1 MIVKDPI
8 KAPRKTGAF
17 PHVRPRRLRDNPAL
31 RRLVQETQLSVNDL
45 VMPLF
50 IKEGH
55 ELKVPI
61 DSMPGQFQFSIDQL
75 DHEIEQIV
83 ALGIPAIILFGIPAH
98 KDATGSDALNDH
110 GVIQRAVRHIK
121 AIAPDL
127 LIMTDLCFCEYTDHG
142 HCGAIHEVPGGGF
155 RVDNDETLGLLVQQA
170 ITHAKAGADVIAPSG
185 MMDGMVRAIRAGL
198 DDAGF
203 SHIPLLSYAV
213 KYASGFYG
221 PFRDA
226 AEGAPQFGDRTGYQM
241 DPANGRESLREA
253 RLDVEEGADMLM
265 VKPALAYLDV
275 IYRVKQAHPDIPL
288 GAYCVSGEFAMV
300 KAASERGWVNEETVV
315 LEMLTS
321 MKRAGADFIINYFA
335 KDVAKYLS

>member
-1 MIVKDPI
+1 MLF
-8 KAPRKTGAF
+8 RS
-17 PHVRPRRLRDNPAL
+17 PRRLRDNPAL